1 LPSEYSV
8 GERLRAELSA
18 AGLDGFIHFQTGRAH
33 ENVTLRYLS
42 GVGGLEDSGLVF
54 PVDSEPVLIVKD
66 FEEVRA
72 KRQSWVRDVRGVT
85 TIPLSLA
92 TQRISEVVREKR
104 LTGKRLGVDESELT
118 LEVYL
123 ELSKLGVE
131 LVPFG
136 SRIMRMRMRKTR
148 EEVEKVRRAVII
160 AESAIKRIGSLL
172 SDGLTEAELAAEAT
186 LAMEKAGGSK
196 AFVLVQFAEDAAMA
210 HVQPSGKRVKGDGLL
225 VVDLGANYDGYN
237 SDITRTFVVGRPPTA
252 QLEYVKTV
260 WKSMDEA
267 VAAAAPGVGVAEV
280 AGRARRVIREK
291 GLPQPRHRIGHG
303 LGLSVHEKPIVEEGF
318 EDVLEEG
325 NIVTVEPGVYFEGLC
340 GVRFEVDLHITGGGC
355 EVLDSAT
362 LVEP

>member
-1 LPSEYSV
+1 LTTELGV
-8 GERLRAELSA
+8 GERLRAELIA

-54 PVDSEPVLIVKD
+54 PVGSEPVLIVKD

-72 KRQSWVRDVRGVT
+72 KRQSWIRDVRGVT

-92 TQRISEVVREKR
+92 AQRISEVVREKG
-104 LTGKRLGVDESELT
+104 LVGKRLGVDESELT
-118 LEVYL
+118 LEVYMA
-123 ELSKLGVE
+123 LSKLGVE

-136 SRIMRMRMRKTR
+136 SNIMRMRMRKTR
-148 EEVEKVRRAVII
+148 GEVERIRRAVKI
-160 AESAIKRIGSLL
+160 AEEAINRVGSLL
-172 SDGLTEAELAAEAT
+172 GDGLTEAELAAEAT

-196 AFVLVQFAEDAAMA
+196 SFVLVQFAENAAMA
-210 HVQPSGKRVKGDGLL
+210 HVQPADKHVRGDGLL
-225 VVDLGANYDGYN
+225 VVDLGANYEGYN
-237 SDITRTFVVGRPPTA
+237 SDITRTFIVGRPPTA
-252 QLEYVKTV
+252 QLEYVNAV
-260 WKSMDEA
+260 WESMNKA

-280 AGRARRVIREK
+280 AGAARRVLRGR
-291 GLPQPRHRIGHG
+291 GLPQPKHRIGHG

-318 EDVLEEG
+318 EDLLEEG
-325 NIVTVEPGVYFEGLC
+325 NIITVEPGVYFEGAC

-362 LVEP
+362 LVKP